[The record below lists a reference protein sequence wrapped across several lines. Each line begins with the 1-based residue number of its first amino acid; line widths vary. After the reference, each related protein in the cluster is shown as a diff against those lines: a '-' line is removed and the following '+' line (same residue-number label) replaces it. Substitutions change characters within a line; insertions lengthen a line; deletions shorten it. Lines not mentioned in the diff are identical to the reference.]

1 MGLYQTA
8 IINFLDLPKNEIN
21 KKINIFRNSYLD
33 KIKNDGV
40 IWIICNTIYNQE
52 EIFHSPFYMAD
63 KLQDLYL
70 KNIIIVPNFE
80 KNHSKSIFNNYI
92 NNILFLTK
100 EDKYYFNKDPVREKH
115 IWKNVEWGKRKKNYN
130 PKGKD
135 PGNVWL
141 KTKDDGKAN
150 ITEHCPLSFQE
161 MIERCYLIA
170 SKPKDSILFVNLKKQ
185 KSKKK
190 IKYVTI

>member
-33 KIKNDGV
+33 KIKNDGI
-40 IWIICNTIYNQE
+40 IWIICNSIYNQE

-80 KNHSKSIFNNYI
+80 KNNFKSIFNNYI

-170 SKPKDSILFVNLKKQ
+170 SKPKDSILFINLKKQ

-190 IKYVTI
+190 ITYVKI

>member
-1 MGLYQTA
+1 LGLYQTA
-8 IINFLDLPKNEIN
+8 VINFLNLPKNEIN
-21 KKINIFRNSYLD
+21 KKITTFKNLYLD

-52 EIFHSPFYMAD
+52 EIFHSPFYIAD
-63 KLQDLYL
+63 KLRNLYL
-70 KNIIIVPNFE
+70 KNIIIIPNFE
-80 KNHSKSIFNNYI
+80 KNHAKSIFNNYI

-100 EDKYYFNKDPVREKH
+100 EEKYYFNKDPIREKH
-115 IWKNVEWGKRKKNYN
+115 IWKNVEWGKREKNYN

-150 ITEHCPLSFQE
+150 ILEHCPLSFQE
-161 MIERCYLIA
+161 AIERCYLVA

-190 IKYVTI
+190 ITYVKI

>member
-21 KKINIFRNSYLD
+21 KKITIFRNSYLD

-70 KNIIIVPNFE
+70 KNIIIVPNFK
-80 KNHSKSIFNNYI
+80 KNYSKSIFNNYI

-100 EDKYYFNKDPVREKH
+100 EEKYYFNKDPVREKH

-161 MIERCYLIA
+161 MIARCYLIA
-170 SKPKDSILFVNLKKQ
+170 SKPKDSILLVNLKKQ

-190 IKYVTI
+190 ITYVKI

>member
-40 IWIICNTIYNQE
+40 IWIICNSIYNQE

-100 EDKYYFNKDPVREKH
+100 EDKNYFNKDPVREKH

-190 IKYVTI
+190 IK

>member
-40 IWIICNTIYNQE
+40 IWIICNSIYNQE

-92 NNILFLTK
+92 KNILFLTK

-190 IKYVTI
+190 ITYVKI

>member
-33 KIKNDGV
+33 KIKNDGI
-40 IWIICNTIYNQE
+40 IWIICNSIYNQE

-70 KNIIIVPNFE
+70 KNIIIVPNFK
-80 KNHSKSIFNNYI
+80 KNYSKSIFNNYI

-170 SKPKDSILFVNLKKQ
+170 SKPKDSILFINLKKQ

-190 IKYVTI
+190 ITYVKI